1 MLPPELHWLQVHARQ
16 RTDDFEVAEFFRADA
31 IEAPNGILHCCG
43 EFAVRPAKLL
53 EEHIAESRVRPID
66 TDRVHE
72 LLMWWYICAASM
84 YPRGYGTRKW
94 IHEFSGWTTFFDAD
108 SLREAAAGITARQ
121 D

>member
-1 MLPPELHWLQVHARQ
+1 MLSPELHWLQVHARQ

-72 LLMWWYICAASM
+72 LSNVVVHMCSLNVS
-84 YPRGYGTRKW
+84 PRVLERGNGSRVRG
-94 IHEFSGWTTFFDAD
+94 SDDFF
-108 SLREAAAGITARQ
+108 
-121 D
+121 